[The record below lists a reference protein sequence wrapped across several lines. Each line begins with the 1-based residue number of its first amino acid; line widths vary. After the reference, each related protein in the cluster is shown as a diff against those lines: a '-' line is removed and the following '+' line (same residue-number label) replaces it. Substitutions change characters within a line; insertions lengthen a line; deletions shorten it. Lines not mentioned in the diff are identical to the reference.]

1 MENRNP
7 LRVYCKNCGA
17 PAGFNILQQTY
28 RCPSCGEITGIQEA
42 QKSVYEWRELQKKNT
57 EARFDGQQLEEH
69 DCPSC
74 GARLIFNPGEVS
86 ETCDFCGSRL
96 VRRELTDP
104 GQMPELIIPF
114 FITPEEARKR
124 LLDWGHSHEDTP
136 EGRSVVSSMNRFHGC
151 YMPYQIVRGPV
162 RGMVTRE
169 GNNRKYQCAGYLK
182 GTAVSTSS
190 QLDNLVLNEME
201 PFDWSAARPF
211 GYGYIAGQNVKLSDI
226 SDAQTDTR
234 IREEIAGDFLPE
246 VEKVMQSTGVKV
258 ETETGDMYA
267 VSALLPVYFI
277 KSGKLT
283 AVMNGQTGRIAVSKE
298 RKKETTPW
306 IWEPL
311 LYTIIATLAA
321 GIFFRF
327 ELVPL
332 FLSGFVL
339 ASLFFAIMGEGRNS
353 LVRRI
358 TLRTQAAKA
367 RRENGELKIDEEK
380 DILKNPYDNTPV
392 FYEKNRE
399 GTLIP
404 VKIRFYTP
412 GRWLS
417 ILKNTFLMVFLP
429 GILAAF
435 IRWVEMNPGE
445 VFGDGYHPQNG
456 AAWYVLT
463 GLLAIL
469 YLAKGVRRDVY
480 DHPILYEIRQDG
492 RTRRMGRRADRKI
505 GILSMFGI
513 GKREKDGKKL
523 TLFGM
528 LRSMGGMGIF
538 LAAVV
543 LIILFGSTAAI
554 LVSS

>member
-17 PAGFNILQQTY
+17 PAGFDILHQTY

-42 QKSVYEWRELQKKNT
+42 KKSVFQWRELQKKNT
-57 EARFDGQQLEEH
+57 EAHFVGQQLEEH

-74 GARLIFNPGEVS
+74 GARLVFKPGEAS

-96 VRRELTDP
+96 VRRELSDP

-136 EGRSVVSSMNRFHGC
+136 EGRSIVSNMNRFHGC
-151 YMPYQIVRGPV
+151 YLPYQIVRGPV
-162 RGMVTRE
+162 FGRVTRE
-169 GNNRKYQCAGYLK
+169 GSTRKYQCAGYLK
-182 GTAVSTSS
+182 GTAVNTSS

-201 PFDWSAARPF
+201 PFDWAAARPF
-211 GYGYIAGQNVKLSDI
+211 EYGYVAGQNVMLSDI
-226 SDAQTDTR
+226 SDAQTDVR
-234 IREEIAGDFLPE
+234 IRKEAAGDFLPE
-246 VEKVMQSTGVKV
+246 VERVMQTSGVKV
-258 ETETGDMYA
+258 ETETDNMYA
-267 VSALLPVYFI
+267 LSALLPVYFI

-298 RKKETTPW
+298 RKKETRPW

-327 ELVPL
+327 KPAPL
-332 FLSGFVL
+332 SLAGFVF
-339 ASLFFAIMGEGRNS
+339 ACLFFTIMGEGRNS

-358 TLRTQAAKA
+358 MFRTQTSKA
-367 RRENGELKIDEEK
+367 RRENDELKIDEKK

-399 GTLIP
+399 GKLVP
-404 VKIRFYTP
+404 VKIRFYSL
-412 GRWLS
+412 GRWFS
-417 ILKNTFLMVFLP
+417 ILKNIFLMVFLP

-435 IRWVEMNPGE
+435 IRWIELNPGE
-445 VFGDGYHPQNG
+445 AFWDGYQPQNG

-463 GLLAIL
+463 GLLAL
-469 YLAKGVRRDVY
+469 VYLAKGVRRDVY
-480 DHPILYEIRQDG
+480 DHPILYEIQQHG
-492 RTRRMGRRADRKI
+492 RIRRTGRRADRKI
-505 GILSMFGI
+505 GILSMFCI
-513 GKREKDGKKL
+513 GKKENDGKKL
-523 TLFGM
+523 TLFRM
-528 LRSMGGMGIF
+528 IRSLGGIGIF
-538 LAAVV
+538 LTVMV
-543 LIILFGSTAAI
+543 FIILFGSTAAI
-554 LVSS
+554 LI